1 MITVLLRGLY
11 VFNKKINNYRIEMI
25 SMFENIQKIINKFK
39 KKFID
44 SVSLSFVTASENSK
58 RYSERK
64 YKIVCN

>member
-1 MITVLLRGLY
+1 
-11 VFNKKINNYRIEMI
+11 MI

-44 SVSLSFVTASENSK
+44 NVSLSFVTASEYSK